1 MAREIQVDMSRES
14 VDLEDLSSRLAH
26 KKVCNI
32 NLKRNQNTLLKG
44 LEVINELVKSGR
56 LHAEGEYEIIRTPE
70 RLKEVM
76 ETYLTGVSEYVL
88 DAVHTTYNQYG
99 AKTGR
104 FSSSDTVT
112 KINLQNIPSHE
123 KSIRKIFRARDGY
136 KFVGGDFSQIEPRV
150 LSYVS
155 GDEAMQEAYREGKD
169 LYAIMG
175 SKVYGV
181 PYEDCREFY
190 PDGTVNAEGKHR
202 RTTMKSVLLGIMYE
216 RGAKA
221 IGEQFDRSAEWAQK
235 LIDDFYKS
243 FPKIQQLRLK
253 VEKIAEEYGYVTTI
267 QGRKRRLPE
276 MQLPDHD
283 DYRYQEAHRQSL
295 NAVIQGSS
303 ADIMKLAMIAIYN
316 DPQYKA
322 LDCHMVITVHDEL
335 IMEVPEDHIKEG
347 ADLLVNTM
355 KRVGHSLID
364 LPMSVDAEVNDYWY
378 GENLADDYL
387 EEE

>member
-44 LEVINELVKSGR
+44 LEVINELVKSG
-56 LHAEGEYEIIRTPE
+56 
-70 RLKEVM
+70 
-76 ETYLTGVSEYVL
+76 
-88 DAVHTTYNQYG
+88 
-99 AKTGR
+99 
-104 FSSSDTVT
+104 
-112 KINLQNIPSHE
+112 
-123 KSIRKIFRARDGY
+123 
-136 KFVGGDFSQIEPRV
+136 
-150 LSYVS
+150 
-155 GDEAMQEAYREGKD
+155 
-169 LYAIMG
+169 
-175 SKVYGV
+175 
-181 PYEDCREFY
+181 
-190 PDGTVNAEGKHR
+190 
-202 RTTMKSVLLGIMYE
+202 
-216 RGAKA
+216 
-221 IGEQFDRSAEWAQK
+221 
-235 LIDDFYKS
+235 
-243 FPKIQQLRLK
+243 
-253 VEKIAEEYGYVTTI
+253 
-267 QGRKRRLPE
+267 
-276 MQLPDHD
+276 
-283 DYRYQEAHRQSL
+283 
-295 NAVIQGSS
+295 
-303 ADIMKLAMIAIYN
+303 MIAIYN